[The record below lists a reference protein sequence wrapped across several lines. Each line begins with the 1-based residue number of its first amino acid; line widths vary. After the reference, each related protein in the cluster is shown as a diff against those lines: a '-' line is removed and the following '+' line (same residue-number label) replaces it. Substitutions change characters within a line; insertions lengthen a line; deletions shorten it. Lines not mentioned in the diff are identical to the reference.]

1 MSGLQ
6 RDFLSH
12 KLLKNQQIMLKR
24 TPKSLNHKS
33 LTTPP
38 GREKDEY
45 SANHDNK
52 KAHFGRNLGNLR
64 RSVTSHEGQWRNNN
78 ESEMAKDIDFY
89 RPMTTQSRNRISNK
103 KRAVFRNIC
112 EKGETNESS
121 VAPPIQGKTT
131 TIAVVCSGYQQ

>member
-1 MSGLQ
+1 
-6 RDFLSH
+6 
-12 KLLKNQQIMLKR
+12 MLKR

-103 KRAVFRNIC
+103 KRAVFNNIC